1 MKSYEKCSAVIACN
15 SFIANSYK
23 FFIDNVATM
32 HNPVTYG
39 FDETTKSAGGKNKVL
54 CVGRFNDSIKRF
66 DRTLLVFSELLKLY
80 SEAQLVVVGRVDKKA
95 RIPATNRETI
105 GEMIERLGFTADQL
119 VLVGEKEDVR
129 PYYQDASVLLMTSDN
144 EAFGMVLVEAGV
156 FGIPSVLFDIPG
168 LEDVVADNHSGFIV
182 EQDDISGMADKILQ
196 LLSNET
202 LRREMGS
209 NAREKVQRF
218 SMESIGRKWQN
229 LITLLVTNEDPNRI
243 NAVLDNEFNE
253 KVKDWRSVSRRIIKE
268 YDRHVAMILSNYSN
282 PVIQRM
288 QDGMMNKIKCSIRD
302 QGLLS
307 TVHKII
313 RRAKRYRQR

>member
-1 MKSYEKCSAVIACN
+1 
-15 SFIANSYK
+15 
-23 FFIDNVATM
+23 M